1 MKTTVFPCIGVRISD
16 FLNYLKRRN
25 ILYYIVRVNSY
36 THGQKTTTNGKG
48 RYIASIGA
56 AVTGFS
62 EKRYMWCIFS
72 DILFQ
77 IITEWL

>member
-1 MKTTVFPCIGVRISD
+1 MKTTVFPYIGVRISD

-25 ILYYIVRVNSY
+25 ILYYICAGEQLY
-36 THGQKTTTNGKG
+36 TRPETTTNSRE
-48 RYIASIGA
+48 RYIAAIGTT
-56 AVTGFS
+56 VTGFA
-62 EKRYMWCIFS
+62 KKMCMLCIFS